1 MPYFLLQVHVTD
13 AEKKESLLL
22 NKKRRKLILHN
33 KAPMWNEASQ
43 VCIFY
48 PLIVEIIRIAGFLNK
63 YLKNS
68 KLRHFQSFCE
78 KSGIETK
85 SVNKGIHLLWS
96 ITLWLTMWVTIVEYR
111 LKYQLSE
118 PFKSQISWYKS
129 CRCFL

>member
-1 MPYFLLQVHVTD
+1 MTD

-85 SVNKGIHLLWS
+85 SVIKGIHLLWS
-96 ITLWLTMWVTIVEYR
+96 ITKDEEI
-111 LKYQLSE
+111 LKYQTLELSNVLNVLQE
-118 PFKSQISWYKS
+118 T
-129 CRCFL
+129 